1 MQLKKKKM
9 LWWICV
15 ECLHDEL
22 LLLFSILFATA
33 MHVSCFVDWLQ
44 VWARMKEDVE
54 WGCSTL

>member
-1 MQLKKKKM
+1 MKKKM
-9 LWWICV
+9 LQWICV